1 MSTIQKNSTL
11 KVAGAAGRE
20 LAKTTK
26 TASQEL
32 IGLKAPALPGTKH
45 AQAAAAAA
53 ATQLLKPMTEA
64 QSQKP
69 AAQKQAKLAAAF
81 IDQLS
86 PKQAIGFRF
95 STDAYHK
102 LPEPAKATLNAF
114 ARVREHV
121 SKVAHDFGVGPAN
134 LQTTGL
140 DLHASL
146 LEEAL
151 DQALKPLGKKG
162 AQAAAVLE
170 AAAKGTKDSLLSA
183 YLKEVAVTWKSRSE
197 NPGWQ
202 ASVNLRSVE
211 FPTPAPSAS
220 PARASTRHR
229 DRAEQEWNQA
239 PRARGWES
247 SLGMRELVKDTYWEH
262 PWPTDDIR
270 AFTQGEWLAHR
281 VPQLEQAEAN
291 IPIPD
296 WL

>member
-11 KVAGAAGRE
+11 HVAGAAGRE
-20 LAKTTK
+20 LAKAKK

-32 IGLKAPALPGTKH
+32 IGLKAPALPGTKQ
-45 AQAAAAAA
+45 AQAATTA

-69 AAQKQAKLAAAF
+69 AAQKQAQLAAAF

-95 STDAYHK
+95 STDAYHT
-102 LPEPAKATLNAF
+102 LPEPAKEVLNAF

-121 SKVAHDFGVGPAN
+121 SKVAHDYGVGPAN
-134 LQTTGL
+134 HQTTGL

-146 LEEAL
+146 LEKAL
-151 DQALKPLGKKG
+151 DQVLKPFGKKG

-170 AAAKGTKDSLLSA
+170 GAAKGTKDPLLSD
-183 YLKEVAVTWKSRSE
+183 YLKGVATTWKSRSE
-197 NPGWQ
+197 SPGWQ
-202 ASVNLRSVE
+202 ATVSLRSVE
-211 FPTPAPSAS
+211 FPTPAPVSAS
-220 PARASTRHR
+220 STRHR

-247 SLGMRELVKDTYWEH
+247 SLGMRELVKDTHWDH

-270 AFTQGEWLAHR
+270 AFTHGQWMAHR
-281 VPQLEQAEAN
+281 VPQLEKAEAN
-291 IPIPD
+291 MPIPD
-296 WL
+296 WR